1 MARSSCSLYFVR
13 FVPRVIELHLR
24 VSLGKGKDGGAM
36 VCVGIVD
43 AFDARGCDFVWVPL
57 AVTILPPSATD
68 GPRASLRVCC
78 LALV

>member
-1 MARSSCSLYFVR
+1 MWGQRMLLMRAAARF
-13 FVPRVIELHLR
+13 
-24 VSLGKGKDGGAM
+24 LGT
-36 VCVGIVD
+36 
-43 AFDARGCDFVWVPL
+43 L